1 MKRILWFRRDLRID
15 DNSLLSLGGEVL
27 PIFIFDTNILSKLPK
42 GDKRVSFI
50 FSQVLH
56 LKEALKE
63 KGLELKLFYGNPID
77 IFINLSREGFDEVAA
92 SGDYDS
98 YARKRDL
105 EVSHILPFN
114 AINDTYI
121 FQPNEILK
129 ADKTPYLVFT
139 PFYNRAKTL
148 FNQKH
153 LHEYQFVKQDLY
165 RTDYAGILEY
175 TQTKDKLHT
184 IDITSIGFEKMPL
197 AITESHEK
205 LATLEKKLENYKH
218 NRDFPC
224 LDSTSHLSFELRFG
238 TLSIRQVL
246 RYLSKQKN
254 KGIDTEPFFRQLIFR
269 DYYAYLLYHF
279 PHLETE
285 NYKYTFKGIDD
296 ISKYKSFTQAKT
308 GVPIIDAGVRELLQ
322 TGDMHNR
329 VRMICASFFTKDLL
343 LPWQWGEKF
352 FAQYLL
358 DYDAAS
364 NILSWQWSAGT
375 GVDPQP
381 YFRIFNPY
389 LQSKK
394 FDSKALYI
402 KRWLPELNMIDAKII
417 HNESTLLK
425 QQITGY
431 PQPIVNHMFASK
443 QALEYFKYSLIK
455 TKKKHVTSNFY
466 LDASQALVQSKDK

>member
-1 MKRILWFRRDLRID
+1 MRRILWFRRDLRVD
-15 DNSLLSLGGEVL
+15 DNPLLSLGGEVL
-27 PIFIFDTNILSKLPK
+27 PIFIFDTNILEKLPK
-42 GDKRVSFI
+42 DDRRISFI

-77 IFINLSREGFDEVAA
+77 IFIDLSKEGFEEVAA
-92 SGDYDS
+92 SGDYDT

-121 FQPNEILK
+121 FQPNEVLK
-129 ADKTPYLVFT
+129 ADRTPYLVFT
-139 PFYNRAKTL
+139 PFYNKAKTL

-165 RTDYAGILEY
+165 STDYEGILEY
-175 TQTKDKLHT
+175 TQTRAQLHT
-184 IDITSIGFEKMPL
+184 LDTASIGFEKMTL
-197 AITESHEK
+197 SVTASLDK
-205 LATLEKKLENYKH
+205 LDALEKKLDSYKH
-218 NRDFPC
+218 DRDFPC
-224 LDSTSHLSFELRFG
+224 LDSTSHLSLELRFG

-246 RYLSKQKN
+246 RFLSKQRN
-254 KGIDTEPFFRQLIFR
+254 KGIDTEAFFRQLIFR

-279 PHLETE
+279 PYLETE
-285 NYKYTFKGIDD
+285 NYKYAFKGIEN
-296 ISKYKSFTQAKT
+296 INKYESFTQAKT

-322 TGDMHNR
+322 TGNMHNR

-352 FAQYLL
+352 FAQHLL

-394 FDSKALYI
+394 FDKDGYYIKHFCPELSEVNTEHIHDETALFKNTIPNYPKPMIRHKEAAKKAL
-402 KRWLPELNMIDAKII
+402 
-417 HNESTLLK
+417 
-425 QQITGY
+425 Q
-431 PQPIVNHMFASK
+431 
-443 QALEYFKYSLIK
+443 YFKMVI
-455 TKKKHVTSNFY
+455 
-466 LDASQALVQSKDK
+466 